1 VILFLLLAAT
11 PLSTVKSGNEQLQ
24 KLLPEG
30 EAAVEKL
37 AAKADEFIDFAELA
51 KRAMGEQ
58 WIKLSPK
65 QQAEFTATMKGLL
78 RASYARKAISQGGN
92 GDVQWGEE
100 KVKGNEAT
108 VASSIMV
115 DKTRYP
121 IDYKLYK
128 APAGWKIYDVVTDG
142 VSLVDTYSDQ
152 FRNLIAKKGYEGL
165 LTTLKARKEQL
176 TSSAEPSRAPSGA
189 R

>member
-1 VILFLLLAAT
+1 VILLLLLAAS

-24 KLLPEG
+24 KLLPDG

-51 KRAMGEQ
+51 KRAMGTG
-58 WIKLSPK
+58 WSKLSPK
-65 QQAEFTATMKGLL
+65 QQAEFATTMKGLL
-78 RASYARKAISQGGN
+78 RASYARKAIAQGGN

-100 KVKGNEAT
+100 KIAGNEAT
-108 VASSIMV
+108 VASTILV
-115 DKTRYP
+115 NKERFP
-121 IDYKLYK
+121 IEYRLYK
-128 APAGWKIYDVVTDG
+128 AGAAWKIYDVVTDG

-152 FRNLIAKKGYEGL
+152 FRSLIAKKGVEGL
-165 LTTLKARKEQL
+165 LTTLKTRKEQL
-176 TSSAEPSRAPSGA
+176 EAPVVTSNGA